1 MNLFEQETIINIS
14 RTEKGAS
21 IWTSDN
27 TMMTKLDKLCA
38 RSENYTSQEQR
49 SRSGEL
55 LAKEYFIADKALIF
69 FRAERRTLTDE
80 QREKAAARL
89 RDFKNN
95 QNSALCIGQKTN

>member
-1 MNLFEQETIINIS
+1 MNLLEQETIINIS
-14 RTEKGAS
+14 RTENGAS

-55 LAKEYFIADKALIF
+55 LSKEYFIKDKSLIRF
-69 FRAERRTLTDE
+69 IPGKRILTDA
-80 QREKAAARL
+80 QKEKMAARM
-89 RDFKNN
+89 RNIKKSAKN
-95 QNSALCIGQKTN
+95 